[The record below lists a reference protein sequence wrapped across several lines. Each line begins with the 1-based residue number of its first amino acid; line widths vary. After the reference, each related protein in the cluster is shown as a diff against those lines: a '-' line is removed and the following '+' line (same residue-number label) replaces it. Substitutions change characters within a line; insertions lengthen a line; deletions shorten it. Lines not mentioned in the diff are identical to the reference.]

1 MYRKNET
8 DIKQVT
14 DKYGDSFCS
23 APFTSLH
30 TGPDGRV
37 SFCCKSRMSIG
48 NEKDKSL
55 EEIYNSPQ
63 AKSIRKTFLNNKR
76 PKQCIDC
83 WTIEDA
89 SNDISNNRYFE
100 IDKSFDVI
108 DKIIKNTLP
117 DGTLL
122 KQNPTWLDLLWTN
135 KCNFACLGCSP
146 DLSSTIA
153 TKYKDEYAII
163 NGSSPENYFSQYN
176 NRTKWQND
184 NSKKIDYILKY
195 KDSLK
200 FIHFNGGEPL
210 LQEDIFELLD
220 ILLKNNLHKKIFLWF
235 HTNGSVWSYK
245 NVDLIDDYLV
255 HWKDNCS
262 ITMSSDNIGEKGS
275 YCRWGYNEK
284 KWTTLYK
291 RFRENNI
298 HVNIQTCYSIF
309 NCLNLIDIAEWYL
322 DTLPDPVWGTLG
334 LWTNHTFDPRL
345 IQLNTE
351 LLNDSINIIDD
362 LLKTNKY
369 PRAWDSGLIS
379 HKQYIQ
385 QKYKGIEEISINFIQ
400 GIEAIDEARG
410 TNFIKTFPE
419 LGKLYETVTK

>member
-23 APFTSLH
+23 APFTSFH

-100 IDKSFDVI
+100 IEKSFDVI
-108 DKIIKNTLP
+108 DEIIKNTQP

-163 NGSSPENYFSQYN
+163 NGSSPENYFPQYN

-195 KDSLK
+195 KDSL
-200 FIHFNGGEPL
+200 
-210 LQEDIFELLD
+210 
-220 ILLKNNLHKKIFLWF
+220 
-235 HTNGSVWSYK
+235 T
-245 NVDLIDDYLV
+245 DY
-255 HWKDNCS
+255 
-262 ITMSSDNIGEKGS
+262 
-275 YCRWGYNEK
+275 
-284 KWTTLYK
+284 
-291 RFRENNI
+291 
-298 HVNIQTCYSIF
+298 
-309 NCLNLIDIAEWYL
+309 
-322 DTLPDPVWGTLG
+322 
-334 LWTNHTFDPRL
+334 
-345 IQLNTE
+345 
-351 LLNDSINIIDD
+351 
-362 LLKTNKY
+362 
-369 PRAWDSGLIS
+369 
-379 HKQYIQ
+379 
-385 QKYKGIEEISINFIQ
+385 
-400 GIEAIDEARG
+400 
-410 TNFIKTFPE
+410 
-419 LGKLYETVTK
+419 